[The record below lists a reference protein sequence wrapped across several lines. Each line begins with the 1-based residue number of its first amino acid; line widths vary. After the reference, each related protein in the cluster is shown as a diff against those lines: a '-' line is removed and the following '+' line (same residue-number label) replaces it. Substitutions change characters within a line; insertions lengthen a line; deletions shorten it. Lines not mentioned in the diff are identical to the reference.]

1 MAEEIIYQF
10 NTLLADNTVTVD
22 DKEDKILVPVSNGNA
37 DTARI
42 IAEMKAEDSGLREET
57 IQHVVALYKRGII
70 ENSQW
75 NPAKNS
81 ITVNFQMGAVADR

>member
-10 NTLLADNTVTVD
+10 NALLADNTVTVD
-22 DKEDKILVPVSNGNA
+22 DKILVPVSNGNA

>member
-10 NTLLADNTVTVD
+10 NALLADNTVTVD

-42 IAEMKAEDSGLREET
+42 I
-57 IQHVVALYKRGII
+57 